1 MYGTSM
7 RENREIPR
15 SPAGLITGRAVQG
28 TVGTPEMHERGKS
41 DGPVV
46 PANPPNNVPAAVG
59 AAEVGEE
66 RGPAKGNTASKT
78 PSGRSAGTGA
88 SSALDRVREVA
99 VRDKDA
105 RFTAL
110 LHHVDLSRLRR
121 AYGAIR
127 REAAPGVDG
136 VTWTEYGQ
144 NLEANLQDL
153 HARVQQGKYRAKP
166 SRRVYIPKA
175 DGRQRPL
182 GIASLEDKIVQRA
195 VVEVLNA
202 VYEVDFKGFSYG
214 FRPGR
219 KPHDALDALSVG
231 LTTRRV
237 NWVLDAD
244 IRDFFGQLDH
254 DWLRKFLRH
263 RIADER
269 VLRLIDKWLT
279 VGVIEDGTWTESD
292 QGSPQGAS
300 LSPLLANVYLH
311 YVLDWWVA
319 WWRDHHAEG
328 DVIIVRWADDFV
340 VGFEDEQDARRFLA
354 ELRERFAKF
363 GLELHPDKTRLI
375 EFGRHAAWKRRKRG
389 EGKPET
395 FDFLGLTHICAAD
408 RSGRFWIKRIT
419 IAKRM
424 RAKLAEVKVELR
436 RRWHL
441 PIPEQG
447 QWLAAVLRG
456 HFAYYAVPGN
466 SDAVNGFRFQVIGL
480 WRKRLRCRSQR
491 SRLNWARMKRIAN
504 RWLPKPRVMHPFPDV
519 RFAATTQGRSPVR

>member
-15 SPAGLITGRAVQG
+15 SPVRLITGRDAQG
-28 TVGTPEMHERGKS
+28 TPGGTPEMHERGKS

-46 PANPPNNVPAAVG
+46 PANLPNNAAG
-59 AAEVGEE
+59 AVAEAGEG
-66 RGPAKGNTASKT
+66 RGSAKGNTASKT
-78 PSGRSAGTGA
+78 PPGRSAGPGA
-88 SSALDRVREVA
+88 SSALERVREVA
-99 VRDKDA
+99 RRDKDA

-110 LHHVDLSRLRR
+110 LHHVDLVRLRK
-121 AYGAIR
+121 AYWAIR
-127 REAAPGVDG
+127 PQAAPGVDK
-136 VTWTEYGQ
+136 VTWADYGQ
-144 NLEANLQDL
+144 DLEANLRDL
-153 HARVQQGKYRAKP
+153 HARVQAGRYRAKP

-202 VYEVDFKGFSYG
+202 VYEVDFRGFSYG

-219 KPHDALDALSVG
+219 KPHDALDALTVG
-231 LTTRRV
+231 ITSKRV

-254 DWLRKFLRH
+254 AWLRRFLRH

-279 VGVIEDGTWTESD
+279 VGVVEDGQWTGCDE
-292 QGSPQGAS
+292 GSPQGAS
-300 LSPLLANVYLH
+300 LSPLLANIYLH
-311 YVLDWWVA
+311 YVLDLWVA
-319 WWRDHHAEG
+319 WWRDHHAHGE
-328 DVIIVRWADDFV
+328 VIIVRWADDFV
-340 VGFEDEQDARRFLA
+340 VGFEDEQDARQFLE
-354 ELRERFAKF
+354 ELRERFARF
-363 GLELHPDKTRLI
+363 GLELHPDKTRLL

-389 EGKPET
+389 AGKPET
-395 FDFLGLTHICAAD
+395 FDFLGFTHICATNRA
-408 RSGRFWIKRIT
+408 GRFWIKRIT

-424 RAKLAEVKVELR
+424 RAKLAEIKIELK
-436 RRWHL
+436 RRWHH

-447 QWLAAVLRG
+447 QWLAGVLRG

-466 SDAVNGFRFQVIGL
+466 SDAVNDLRFQAIRL
-480 WRKRLRCRSQR
+480 WRKRLRRRSQR
-491 SRLNWARMKRIAN
+491 ARLNWVRMKRIAN
-504 RWLPKPRVMHPFPDV
+504 RWLPRPRVMHPFPEV
-519 RFAATTQGRSPVR
+519 RFAART